1 MKRLRHGWAV
11 LMAGLLLVGML
22 IQVRGSV
29 VASSVSV
36 TGLGAADATVTDSSG
51 KDVTHNTDLDRYS
64 TYSVKYHFTIANG
77 TPVNS
82 GDTTTFTLPT
92 NVLVVNNQT
101 CNVYDQNGTVAG
113 TATIAAGSRTGTI
126 TFNDDLHGKFNRHG
140 TLTVGVM
147 GTVDHNVPTKPSQ
160 GGGTVSPVDTA
171 PTINKVGWYDQNNKN
186 IIHWDVVINMDNVQL
201 IGPVVT
207 DNLGPGMEII
217 PSSVVVQ
224 QGHYRNGQF
233 INDGSIPPA
242 DVMIG
247 DKQLTVNVPGTYR
260 AINIAYETR
269 ITDPDQASY
278 TNTAQVTAANMS
290 QTGVNSATLPGNLHG
305 NVVFDEGTLTV
316 TKVDAQTGKKLA
328 GAGFTLYAPGGGV
341 VATGKTGADGTVS
354 FDKLNA
360 GHYYLEET
368 TAPAGYTLNTQP
380 TEVVIPDNKQAVNL
394 TVRDTKQAAASSSS
408 SVSSSS
414 NASSSVRTPVSSSAS
429 VKQPVM
435 SMTPAAEQGGSSR
448 AGSSRSVRTEGNSRV
463 TSRSARTVEERING
477 RTEVAKRTTSVKN
490 AHRAGLPD
498 TGDQA
503 MPVLIVIGMVVL
515 AGAGM
520 IAIRRR

>member
-1 MKRLRHGWAV
+1 MLR
-11 LMAGLLLVGML
+11 
-22 IQVRGSV
+22 
-29 VASSVSV
+29 
-36 TGLGAADATVTDSSG
+36 
-51 KDVTHNTDLDRYS
+51 
-64 TYSVKYHFTIANG
+64 
-77 TPVNS
+77 
-82 GDTTTFTLPT
+82 
-92 NVLVVNNQT
+92 
-101 CNVYDQNGTVAG
+101 
-113 TATIAAGSRTGTI
+113 
-126 TFNDDLHGKFNRHG
+126 
-140 TLTVGVM
+140 
-147 GTVDHNVPTKPSQ
+147 
-160 GGGTVSPVDTA
+160 
-171 PTINKVGWYDQNNKN
+171 
-186 IIHWDVVINMDNVQL
+186 
-201 IGPVVT
+201 
-207 DNLGPGMEII
+207 
-217 PSSVVVQ
+217 
-224 QGHYRNGQF
+224 
-233 INDGSIPPA
+233 
-242 DVMIG
+242 
-247 DKQLTVNVPGTYR
+247 VPGTYR

-328 GAGFTLYAPGGGV
+328 GAGFTLYAPGGEV

-368 TAPAGYTLNTQP
+368 TVPAGYTLNTQP
-380 TEVVIPDNKQAVNL
+380 TEVVILDSKQAVNL
-394 TVRDTKQAAASSSS
+394 TVRDTKKAAASSSS

-414 NASSSVRTPVSSSAS
+414 NASSSARTPVSSSAS
-429 VKQPVM
+429 VKQLVM
-435 SMTPAAEQGGSSR
+435 SMTPAAEQGSSSR
-448 AGSSRSVRTEGNSRV
+448 AGSLRSVQTEGNSRV
-463 TSRSARTVEERING
+463 TSRSARTVEERTNG
-477 RTEVAKRTTSVKN
+477 RTEVAKRMTSAKN